1 MIEKNYYPKGNDDS
15 IESEKLLL
23 DPANLRL
30 MEIASEQL
38 QNIQTD
44 LIGQDA
50 TQEKIFKLIFDNFDI
65 DGLRKSII
73 SMGFLKHERLI
84 VARYDSTKYIVLEG
98 NRRLTAVKSIKNDKN
113 LKLNPAVS
121 GSIETLPCFVL
132 EGDAISGKSEIL
144 DSYRKAADYY
154 IGLRHLMS
162 IKSWEPASRYE
173 FQARLIELD
182 GWTPEEVADK
192 FGRKKNE
199 VIRDL
204 KAQILFRKFRDF
216 EKQIGINHQLTYNAF
231 SEGARA
237 PAITNWLGWSSQD
250 NKFLQEERLSVF
262 FHYLIFRLKNAP
274 LANSDQDDE
283 INFTES
289 AQKIVRQLRDILK
302 INDQEIVSAI
312 EERDFEHAL
321 LLFED
326 RKDGK
331 FAQRVKSFTN
341 SIRRVPMSDLEENPE
356 ENIAVLESL
365 IKQIQRTISAL
376 TGIIKG

>member
-98 NRRLTAVKSIKNDKN
+98 NRRLTAVKLIKNDKN

-216 EKQIGINHQLTYNAF
+216 EKQMGINH
-231 SEGARA
+231 
-237 PAITNWLGWSSQD
+237 
-250 NKFLQEERLSVF
+250 
-262 FHYLIFRLKNAP
+262 
-274 LANSDQDDE
+274 
-283 INFTES
+283 
-289 AQKIVRQLRDILK
+289 
-302 INDQEIVSAI
+302 
-312 EERDFEHAL
+312 
-321 LLFED
+321 
-326 RKDGK
+326 
-331 FAQRVKSFTN
+331 
-341 SIRRVPMSDLEENPE
+341 
-356 ENIAVLESL
+356 
-365 IKQIQRTISAL
+365 
-376 TGIIKG
+376 